1 MSFPAGSVLPSKRR
15 LADKRRRS
23 VMQAAFASW
32 DYRRFRPAVAAL
44 LADGRMANADVNG
57 AYNILRKSKQN
68 FDFEGL
74 CKGLLDSPLRIR
86 IS

>member
-1 MSFPAGSVLPSKRR
+1 MENLSLTCPIYMLAPPYTGTFSGKRIHR
-15 LADKRRRS
+15 GLY
-23 VMQAAFASW
+23 QF
-32 DYRRFRPAVAAL
+32 
-44 LADGRMANADVNG
+44 ADGRIANADVNG

-74 CKGLLDSPLRIR
+74 CKELLDSPLRIR

>member
-1 MSFPAGSVLPSKRR
+1 
-15 LADKRRRS
+15 
-23 VMQAAFASW
+23 MQAAFASW
-32 DYRRFRPAVAAL
+32 DYSRFRPAVAAL

-74 CKGLLDSPLRIR
+74 CKGLLDSPLRIQSGLLHR
-86 IS
+86 QAAASRFSP

>member
-1 MSFPAGSVLPSKRR
+1 
-15 LADKRRRS
+15 
-23 VMQAAFASW
+23 MQAAFASW